1 MQITVNQEKLAEI
14 LGGIS
19 KKTLQNRL
27 PSLYRQGLPQPLPL
41 GGTSIWRLVDI
52 EAWLDKLATNA
63 AEAPAVEVAPAAP
76 VKRGPGRRSNADK
89 FGGVA

>member
-27 PSLYRQGLPQPLPL
+27 PSLYKAGLPRPLPL
-41 GGTSIWRLVDI
+41 GGTAVWRLVDI
-52 EAWLDKLATNA
+52 EAWLERLASA
-63 AEAPAVEVAPAAP
+63 PAPAPVKEAPA
-76 VKRGPGRRSNADK
+76 KRGRGRPRKEDA
-89 FGGVA
+89 FIMEGGAA

>member
-27 PSLYRQGLPQPLPL
+27 PSLYRQGLPRPLPL
-41 GGTSIWRLVDI
+41 GGTAVWRLVDI
-52 EAWLDKLATNA
+52 EAWLERLATTP
-63 AEAPAVEVAPAAP
+63 APAPAEEAP
-76 VKRGPGRRSNADK
+76 VKRGRGRPRKEDT
-89 FGGVA
+89 FVEGGAA

>member
-27 PSLYRQGLPQPLPL
+27 PSLYKAGLPRPLPL
-41 GGTSIWRLVDI
+41 GGTAVWRLVDI
-52 EAWLDKLATNA
+52 ETWLEKLAT
-63 AEAPAVEVAPAAP
+63 APIESAPAAE
-76 VKRGPGRRSNADK
+76 VVLAKRGPGRPRKIERVGSA
-89 FGGVA
+89 A